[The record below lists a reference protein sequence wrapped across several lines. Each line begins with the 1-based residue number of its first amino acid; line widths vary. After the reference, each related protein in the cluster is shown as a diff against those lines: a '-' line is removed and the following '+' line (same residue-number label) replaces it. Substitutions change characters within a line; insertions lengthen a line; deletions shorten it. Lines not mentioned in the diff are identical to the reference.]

1 VITISTHFN
10 RFIENDRRSKK
21 MKRQIDTGKIF
32 DISDRFNKLKDKVWE
47 ERHADI
53 IEDGILDVNLYA
65 NATTRILWV
74 LKQDY
79 YDSGAMERTYRE
91 RILAAARTG
100 NLSLTWKR
108 MAQVSYGILTKTK
121 EFSALPNLY
130 ECGKVLLATAII
142 ESDKELGESRS
153 DNSVV
158 LDGFNYYR
166 QLVMDQIDAYDPDVI
181 IVGMNEQLKMIPG
194 EIYCHIAGYD
204 SYAEEL
210 YNAEWDN
217 GDNVA
222 ASCIKGKVLLWVSH
236 PQATK
241 DIYGGITDELYFT
254 NIVKRYLAC
263 KGQCVE

>member
-1 VITISTHFN
+1 
-10 RFIENDRRSKK
+10 

-32 DISDRFNKLKDKVWE
+32 NISDRFSKLKDKVWA

-53 IEDGILDVNLYA
+53 IEDGILDVSLYA

-91 RILAAARTG
+91 RILSAVRNG
-100 NLSLTWKR
+100 NLSSTWKR
-108 MAQVSYGILTKTK
+108 MALVSYGILTETT

-130 ECGKVLLATAII
+130 ECGKALLATAII
-142 ESDKELGESRS
+142 ESDKELGLSRS
-153 DNSVV
+153 DNSVI
-158 LDGFNYYR
+158 LDGFNYYH

-181 IVGMNEQLKMIPG
+181 IVGMNEQLKIIPG

-204 SYAEEL
+204 SYAEDL
-210 YNAEWDN
+210 YNAEWDK

-222 ASCIKGKVLLWVSH
+222 SSCIKGKVLLWVSH

-254 NIVKRYLAC
+254 NIVTRYLAC
-263 KGQCVE
+263 KGQRVE